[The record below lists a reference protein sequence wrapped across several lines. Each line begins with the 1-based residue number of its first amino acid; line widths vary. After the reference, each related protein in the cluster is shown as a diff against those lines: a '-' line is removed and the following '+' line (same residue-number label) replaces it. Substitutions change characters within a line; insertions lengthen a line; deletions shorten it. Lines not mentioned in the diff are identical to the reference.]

1 MHHLRNL
8 SLLMVALGAL
18 LIAAAVVGP
27 LGPAWTLAGL
37 LLILAGVV
45 KVVVVALWRGVA
57 DLSAAGEDPHGTGR
71 DDA

>member
-8 SLLMVALGAL
+8 SIAMVALGAL
-18 LIAAAVVGP
+18 TVVAAAAAP
-27 LGPAWTLAGL
+27 LSPAWTLAGL
-37 LLILAGVV
+37 LLALAGIV

-57 DLSAAGEDPHGTGR
+57 DLHDPPQRAG